1 MNKLLTTF
9 ILTLIVVVLSGC
21 FQNQQ
26 DLLVGHWQCN
36 GQEDNMKLAG
46 KLEYVSNGTSNAL
59 MEIRMRDSGAEVVFE
74 MMAQGSW
81 QLTENSLVESITRIT
96 ITRLNVN
103 GQELPP
109 NQFPQEMKD
118 ALVGT
123 SSGSEVIQLDKHV
136 LITKSSGTQTTCSR
150 I

>member
-1 MNKLLTTF
+1 
-9 ILTLIVVVLSGC
+9 
-21 FQNQQ
+21 
-26 DLLVGHWQCN
+26 
-36 GQEDNMKLAG
+36 MKLSG
-46 KLEYVSNGTSNAL
+46 KLEYVSNGTSNVL